1 MNLFQNMRAFVA
13 VADSGSFTSAALQL
27 DTTTAN
33 LSRAVSNL
41 EDHLQTRLLHRTTR
55 RIALTEAGSRYR
67 LRCEQILASVA
78 DAELEAGGAQAR
90 PSGTLKVHAMTG
102 IGMHYVID
110 AMAEYREL
118 YPQVAFDLT
127 LSNRMPDL
135 LVEGYDLSIVLADKL
150 PDSGFVSQG
159 LGQISSVLCAA
170 PRYLLKHGVPQRPA
184 DLGAHLCLGM
194 VGLEPMDNQWLFDGP
209 DGQQA
214 APLRDPPFT
223 ANAIDAMSVAIR
235 SGMGLGVLPSYSAID
250 GLRAGTL
257 KRVLPEYRLRTLNL
271 YAIYPSRQFLDA
283 KIKTWVEH
291 LRATLPEALAAEER
305 DLLACG

>member
-1 MNLFQNMRAFVA
+1 MNLYQYMRAFVA
-13 VADSGSFTSAALQL
+13 VADTGSFTNAAVQL

-41 EDHLQTRLLHRTTR
+41 EEHLQTRLLHRTTR
-55 RIALTEAGSRYR
+55 RVALTEAGKRYR
-67 LRCEQILASVA
+67 LRCAEILAAVA
-78 DAELEAGGAQAR
+78 DAELEAGGANAR
-90 PSGTLKVHAMTG
+90 PCGTLKVHAMTG

-110 AMAEYREL
+110 AIARYRDVH
-118 YPQVAFDLT
+118 PQVLFDLT

-135 LVEGYDLSIVLADKL
+135 LEEGYDVSIVLADKL

-159 LGQISSVLCAA
+159 LGRISSVLCAA
-170 PRYLLKHGVPQRPA
+170 PRYLQRQGVPTEPGQLRE
-184 DLGAHLCLGM
+184 HHCLGM

-209 DGQQA
+209 QGQQI
-214 APLRDPPFT
+214 APLERSPFSV
-223 ANAIDAMSVAIR
+223 NAIDAMMVAIR

-257 KRVLPEYRLRTLNL
+257 KRVMPQYRLRDLNL

-291 LRATLPEALAAEER
+291 LRATLPQALASEER
-305 DLLACG
+305 DLLAGT